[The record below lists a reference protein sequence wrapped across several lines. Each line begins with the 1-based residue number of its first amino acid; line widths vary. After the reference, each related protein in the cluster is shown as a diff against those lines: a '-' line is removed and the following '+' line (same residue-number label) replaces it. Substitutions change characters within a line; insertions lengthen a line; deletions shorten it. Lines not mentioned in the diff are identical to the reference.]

1 MTDKQ
6 PIVKPKN
13 PPIPK
18 KKKKRRKVVSKKKVD
33 PNMIGRPLKF
43 ENKEVLEKEIKK
55 YFESCF
61 EEQWKER
68 DWRDE
73 KWFRQKDG
81 DGWRKEPYKELVMIK
96 IPTISG
102 LAVAL
107 DTSRRTLVNYEEKE
121 EFFHTIK
128 EAKQFIESVIEEWAL
143 KWWFNPTFSIFN
155 LKNNF
160 DWKDKTESENTFKGS
175 LTLADWLIALTKTPQ
190 KDEK

>member
-73 KWFRQKDG
+73 K
-81 DGWRKEPYKELVMIK
+81 
-96 IPTISG
+96 
-102 LAVAL
+102 
-107 DTSRRTLVNYEEKE
+107 
-121 EFFHTIK
+121 
-128 EAKQFIESVIEEWAL
+128 
-143 KWWFNPTFSIFN
+143 
-155 LKNNF
+155 
-160 DWKDKTESENTFKGS
+160 
-175 LTLADWLIALTKTPQ
+175 
-190 KDEK
+190 